1 MPDKMNFSFL
11 DPFRLKGQ
19 IPKVFTPKN
28 VSKQTKLQEGII
40 FEVNI
45 QQQVLCILYSKQNF
59 QLYRELDTL
68 KALCQAQS

>member
-19 IPKVFTPKN
+19 KPKVFTPKN
-28 VSKQTKLQEGII
+28 VSNQIKLQEGII

-45 QQQVLCILYSKQNF
+45 QQQVLCILNSKKKF
-59 QLYRELDTL
+59 STI
-68 KALCQAQS
+68 